1 MRGGVKGLDDLP
13 NVLKRDIGDNL
24 GVSSLESFSSTN
36 TVNRQIMEDELKLR
50 NEFATGHRN
59 LILEKYND
67 TMNLVSQAQSIT
79 IHGWEPTVMM
89 TPSHIF
95 RFAQSVPLLSTVPE
109 IPNALDNASALLD
122 EIEQIEAIGLEYP
135 LLNRQ
140 QVDTLRD
147 AVGSLQPKVDYIM
160 NANEIVRKERE
171 AFDRRVERAQ
181 RQRDLRELQR
191 QQRERIC
198 RGWLGQLW

>member
-1 MRGGVKGLDDLP
+1 L
-13 NVLKRDIGDNL
+13 
-24 GVSSLESFSSTN
+24 VSSN
-36 TVNRQIMEDELKLR
+36 
-50 NEFATGHRN
+50 
-59 LILEKYND
+59 
-67 TMNLVSQAQSIT
+67 
-79 IHGWEPTVMM
+79 
-89 TPSHIF
+89 
-95 RFAQSVPLLSTVPE
+95 
-109 IPNALDNASALLD
+109 
-122 EIEQIEAIGLEYP
+122 P

-191 QQRERIC
+191 QQRERGDV